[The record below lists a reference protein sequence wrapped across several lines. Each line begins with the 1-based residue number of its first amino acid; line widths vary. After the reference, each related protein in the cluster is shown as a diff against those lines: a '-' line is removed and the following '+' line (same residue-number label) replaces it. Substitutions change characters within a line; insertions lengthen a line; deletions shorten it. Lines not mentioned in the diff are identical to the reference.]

1 MFPDYEYFFYQYKG
15 MCPFSC
21 LPLEVFQP
29 DILAVPA
36 YVEDYE
42 VITSEYLQ
50 KDEPNE
56 DDTSIE
62 TYPVSPVASPINEP
76 PYHWTQAV
84 ATRLVPVAADFK
96 FTFTKTLSTDSDGT
110 DTDGT
115 EADGHDEHCGPKPP
129 APVKPAPLPPLGS
142 TPRRQS
148 RRRLIIITK
157 VRRIDFDVPEE

>member
-1 MFPDYEYFFYQYKG
+1 MFPDYEYFFNQYKG
-15 MCPFSC
+15 MCPFTC

-42 VITSEYLQ
+42 VITSEY
-50 KDEPNE
+50 
-56 DDTSIE
+56 DTSIE
-62 TYPVSPVASPINEP
+62 TYPVSPVASPING
-76 PYHWTQAV
+76 
-84 ATRLVPVAADFK
+84 
-96 FTFTKTLSTDSDGT
+96 TDSDGT

-115 EADGHDEHCGPKPP
+115 EADGDDEHCGPNPP

>member
-15 MCPFSC
+15 MCPFTC
-21 LPLEVFQP
+21 LPLELEDFQP
-29 DILAVPA
+29 DILVVPD
-36 YVEDYE
+36 YDDVEEYQ
-42 VITSEYLQ
+42 VITTEFTECLQ
-50 KDEPNE
+50 IPGDEPYE
-56 DDTSIE
+56 SDTSE

-96 FTFTKTLSTDSDGT
+96 FTFRKSLSTDS
-110 DTDGT
+110 
-115 EADGHDEHCGPKPP
+115 CPSSP

-157 VRRIDFDVPEE
+157 IRRIDFDVPEE

>member
-15 MCPFSC
+15 MCPFTC
-21 LPLEVFQP
+21 LPLELEDFQP
-29 DILAVPA
+29 HDLAVPA
-36 YVEDYE
+36 YNVVEECE
-42 VITSEYLQ
+42 VITTESYQ
-50 KDEPNE
+50 SSGDEPDE
-56 DDTSIE
+56 DDTWTE

-96 FTFTKTLSTDSDGT
+96 FSFTKTFSTDSDGT
-110 DTDGT
+110 ETDG
-115 EADGHDEHCGPKPP
+115 DDVCEHCG
-129 APVKPAPLPPLGS
+129 PLGS

-157 VRRIDFDVPEE
+157 IRKIDFDVPEE